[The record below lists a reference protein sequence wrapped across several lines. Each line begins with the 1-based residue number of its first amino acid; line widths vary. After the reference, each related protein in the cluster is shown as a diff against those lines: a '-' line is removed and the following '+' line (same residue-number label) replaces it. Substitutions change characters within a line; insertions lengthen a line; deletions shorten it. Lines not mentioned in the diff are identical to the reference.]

1 MSLDFTIIGENI
13 HTTRVLMRNG
23 KRIVKDK
30 KGEEF
35 VSYKDLDGNTHLM
48 PIPDQIKDTKVFTEG
63 RVKHFMV
70 AVILGMSNDPGER
83 EIGEHYIKTEV
94 LRQENAGATFLD
106 LNVDEIS
113 HKIDIQKAS
122 MKWLIGFYCSVASIP
137 PSIDSSSVEI
147 IRSGLNEYQL
157 NKQPQGVPMIN
168 SASLERLSVL
178 DDVSQHSTFVMI
190 TAAGFDSMPEDD
202 EERLSNVSKMIDECW
217 QRQIPLNKI
226 HVDPLLFPISVDK
239 RYGNHFL
246 DSIKGIRKK
255 FGEEIHI
262 SGGMSNVSFGLPARK
277 LINDTLIKLS
287 IDAGANSGIINPLES
302 DIEKIQNL
310 DLDCGP
316 VKIASEMLLG
326 HDEYCMNFI
335 SQFREG
341 NLKSYK

>member
-1 MSLDFTIIGENI
+1 
-13 HTTRVLMRNG
+13 
-23 KRIVKDK
+23 
-30 KGEEF
+30 
-35 VSYKDLDGNTHLM
+35 M

-83 EIGEHYIKTEV
+83 QIGEHYIKTEV

-157 NKQPQGVPMIN
+157 NKQTQGVPMIN

-178 DDVSQHSTFVMI
+178 DDVSQNNTFVMI

-202 EERLSNVSKMIDECW
+202 EERLSNVSKMIDECY

-255 FGEEIHI
+255 FGEEIHV
-262 SGGMSNVSFGLPARK
+262 SGGMSNVSFGLPARR
-277 LINDTLIKLS
+277 LIND
-287 IDAGANSGIINPLES
+287 
-302 DIEKIQNL
+302 NL
-310 DLDCGP
+310 N
-316 VKIASEMLLG
+316 K
-326 HDEYCMNFI
+326 
-335 SQFREG
+335 
-341 NLKSYK
+341 K

>member
-1 MSLDFTIIGENI
+1 M
-13 HTTRVLMRNG
+13 
-23 KRIVKDK
+23 
-30 KGEEF
+30 
-35 VSYKDLDGNTHLM
+35 
-48 PIPDQIKDTKVFTEG
+48 
-63 RVKHFMV
+63 
-70 AVILGMSNDPGER
+70 
-83 EIGEHYIKTEV
+83 
-94 LRQENAGATFLD
+94 
-106 LNVDEIS
+106 
-113 HKIDIQKAS
+113 
-122 MKWLIGFYCSVASIP
+122 
-137 PSIDSSSVEI
+137 
-147 IRSGLNEYQL
+147 
-157 NKQPQGVPMIN
+157 
-168 SASLERLSVL
+168 
-178 DDVSQHSTFVMI
+178 
-190 TAAGFDSMPEDD
+190 DD
-202 EERLSNVSKMIDECW
+202 EERLSNVSKMIDECY

-255 FGEEIHI
+255 FGEEIHV

-302 DIEKIQNL
+302 DIEKIQNM

-316 VKIASEMLLG
+316 VKIASQMLLG